1 MPNVFKNFR
10 CFRCHFPNTVSVP
23 HYFKGIKCQLCR
35 TFNFFNYIPNYK
47 RKKNLMP
54 NLSNNNRNK
63 HINIKKNKIRI
74 NINPNSSI
82 NHSSHSNFNTYNN
95 ILLNSLNNRNNAQ
108 IINIMNHSNRN
119 IYEENQENSILLN
132 NHTENLFERRPSIHN
147 EYANLNTD
155 FSNNFI
161 SFNCNVPEIIKFPW
175 LNKQKMTEEI
185 KKKYKNEKC
194 SICLDEFNGDI
205 SISKCHHI
213 FHYKCISNYIDN
225 TGKKDCPICRS
236 NLQTGEKKRIEVNR
250 NIYEGRINE
259 NNFLNNI
266 LIRNNS
272 LINSLNQNFR
282 SEQRRNEINLNDN
295 RYNQISN
302 NNESNNNFGICLI
315 IFMILIIWSKF
326 SS

>member
-1 MPNVFKNFR
+1 
-10 CFRCHFPNTVSVP
+10 
-23 HYFKGIKCQLCR
+23 
-35 TFNFFNYIPNYK
+35 
-47 RKKNLMP
+47 MP

-161 SFNCNVPEIIKFPW
+161 SFNFNVPEIIKFPW

-185 KKKYKNEKC
+185 
-194 SICLDEFNGDI
+194 
-205 SISKCHHI
+205 
-213 FHYKCISNYIDN
+213 
-225 TGKKDCPICRS
+225 
-236 NLQTGEKKRIEVNR
+236 
-250 NIYEGRINE
+250 
-259 NNFLNNI
+259 
-266 LIRNNS
+266 
-272 LINSLNQNFR
+272 
-282 SEQRRNEINLNDN
+282 
-295 RYNQISN
+295 
-302 NNESNNNFGICLI
+302 
-315 IFMILIIWSKF
+315 
-326 SS
+326 

>member
-1 MPNVFKNFR
+1 
-10 CFRCHFPNTVSVP
+10 
-23 HYFKGIKCQLCR
+23 
-35 TFNFFNYIPNYK
+35 
-47 RKKNLMP
+47 
-54 NLSNNNRNK
+54 
-63 HINIKKNKIRI
+63 
-74 NINPNSSI
+74 
-82 NHSSHSNFNTYNN
+82 
-95 ILLNSLNNRNNAQ
+95 
-108 IINIMNHSNRN
+108 
-119 IYEENQENSILLN
+119 
-132 NHTENLFERRPSIHN
+132 
-147 EYANLNTD
+147 
-155 FSNNFI
+155 
-161 SFNCNVPEIIKFPW
+161 
-175 LNKQKMTEEI
+175 MTEEI

-194 SICLDEFNGDI
+194 SICLDEFSGDI

>member
-1 MPNVFKNFR
+1 MLLKIFVVLNVNFIIQSKFHNILREFKCKN
-10 CFRCHFPNTVSVP
+10 
-23 HYFKGIKCQLCR
+23 CR
-35 TFNFFNYIPNYK
+35 IFNYFNYIPNYK
-47 RKKNLMP
+47 RRKNIIS
-54 NLSNNNRNK
+54 NSNNNRNI
-63 HINIKKNKIRI
+63 HVNIPIRKTKNNNNNSNNILNFNLDNNMTFGSFNRRNNDRII
-74 NINPNSSI
+74 NIN
-82 NHSSHSNFNTYNN
+82 NN
-95 ILLNSLNNRNNAQ
+95 INRITND
-108 IINIMNHSNRN
+108 IP
-119 IYEENQENSILLN
+119 ILLN
-132 NHTENLFERRPSIHN
+132 NPIENFFDFTSPVYNNHI
-147 EYANLNTD
+147 NLNTN
-155 FSNNFI
+155 FSNNLI
-161 SFNCNVPEIIKFPW
+161 SFNYNDMYNINEKIKFPW

-236 NLQTGEKKRIEVNR
+236 NLQTGERKRIEVNR

>member
-1 MPNVFKNFR
+1 
-10 CFRCHFPNTVSVP
+10 
-23 HYFKGIKCQLCR
+23 
-35 TFNFFNYIPNYK
+35 
-47 RKKNLMP
+47 MP

-132 NHTENLFERRPSIHN
+132 NHTENLLERRPSIHN
-147 EYANLNTD
+147 EYDNLNTD

-213 FHYKCISNYIDN
+213 FHYKCISSYIDN
-225 TGKKDCPICRS
+225 TDKKDCPICRS

-259 NNFLNNI
+259 NIFLSDFMNRNIYLNNQ
-266 LIRNNS
+266 NNQN
-272 LINSLNQNFR
+272 LINN
-282 SEQRRNEINLNDN
+282 QRRVTIV
-295 RYNQISN
+295 SN
-302 NNESNNNFGICLI
+302 NNGNNQINSQNSSFLPRFLSNLI
-315 IFMILIIWSKF
+315 NKLKNIFC
-326 SS
+326 

>member
-1 MPNVFKNFR
+1 MKNVLY
-10 CFRCHFPNTVSVP
+10 V
-23 HYFKGIKCQLCR
+23 LM
-35 TFNFFNYIPNYK
+35 
-47 RKKNLMP
+47 NLM
-54 NLSNNNRNK
+54 
-63 HINIKKNKIRI
+63 
-74 NINPNSSI
+74 
-82 NHSSHSNFNTYNN
+82 
-95 ILLNSLNNRNNAQ
+95 
-108 IINIMNHSNRN
+108 
-119 IYEENQENSILLN
+119 
-132 NHTENLFERRPSIHN
+132 
-147 EYANLNTD
+147 
-155 FSNNFI
+155 
-161 SFNCNVPEIIKFPW
+161 EI
-175 LNKQKMTEEI
+175 
-185 KKKYKNEKC
+185 
-194 SICLDEFNGDI
+194 
-205 SISKCHHI
+205 
-213 FHYKCISNYIDN
+213 
-225 TGKKDCPICRS
+225 KKDCPICRS